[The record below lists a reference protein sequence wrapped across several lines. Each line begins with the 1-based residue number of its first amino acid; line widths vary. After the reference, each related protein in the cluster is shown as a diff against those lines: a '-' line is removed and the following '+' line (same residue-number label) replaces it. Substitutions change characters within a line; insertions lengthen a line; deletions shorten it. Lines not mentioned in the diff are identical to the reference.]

1 MFSHTNF
8 KLFLCPSLCSHGD
21 TCIVN
26 LLLKV
31 VLGPC
36 SQGHKAGLA
45 LHAKG
50 SHGNKPEGQPITFL
64 FCSCAFSFPSN
75 ISQMPSSCPICGSTL
90 PRWPFITHL
99 LAHPVTSHFYQHSA
113 LLCLKLLMWGN
124 VERTFQLHFPLE
136 K

>member
-45 LHAKG
+45 ALHAKG
-50 SHGNKPEGQPITFL
+50 SHLDKPEGQPITFL
-64 FCSCAFSFPSN
+64 FCSCAFSFLSY
-75 ISQMPSSCPICGSTL
+75 ISQMPSSCPTYGSTL
-90 PRWPFITHL
+90 L
-99 LAHPVTSHFYQHSA
+99 GGPVTSPFYQHSA